1 MAVPKSVVKVKK
13 NGVEYVSNVE
23 FAKYSIAELNRAALR
38 DVAKLVRRRC
48 KDECPVKTGTLK
60 KNIATWVRKLKDSQV
75 KLELGVYS
83 QGIAKKKGIPPAP
96 HAHLVMF
103 GHKQADGKTVAGK
116 NFLKN
121 PTYNNVSEIVKIE
134 TQYLGHLNEGEDE
147 ILGVIDETNDTD
159 DNS

>member
-23 FAKYSIAELNRAALR
+23 FAKYSIAELSRAALR

-48 KDECPVKTGTLK
+48 KDECPVDTGTLK
-60 KNIATWVRKLKDSQV
+60 KNIATWVRKLKNSQI

-83 QGIAKKKGIPPAP
+83 YATSKKKGLTPAP

-103 GHKQADGKTVAGK
+103 GHKQVDGKTVAGN

-121 PTYNNVSEIVKIE
+121 PTYNNISEIVKIE
-134 TQYLGHLNEGEDE
+134 KQYLGYLNEDEDD